1 MKLSPLLSFLDQL
14 KVLHWQTFSYSEH
27 KALGKSYD
35 KIGELID
42 TFVETYYGKY
52 GKEYL
57 AINYNFSIDSYS
69 EGLDVKKLV
78 ATRKRELMH
87 YLRTD
92 ILTPADNDLKNIVD
106 SIEAE
111 VNHLQYF
118 LDLKQ

>member
-1 MKLSPLLSFLDQL
+1 MP
-14 KVLHWQTFSYSEH
+14 VSYMH
-27 KALGKSYD
+27 
-35 KIGELID
+35 
-42 TFVETYYGKY
+42 
-52 GKEYL
+52 
-57 AINYNFSIDSYS
+57 NFSIDSYS

>member
-1 MKLSPLLSFLDQL
+1 MKLSLLLSFLDQL

-35 KIGELID
+35 KIGKLID
-42 TFVETYYGKY
+42 MFVETYYGKY

-78 ATRKRELMH
+78 ATRKRELIN
-87 YLRTD
+87 YFRNEL
-92 ILTPADNDLKNIVD
+92 LTPADNDLKNIVD
-106 SIEAE
+106 SIEGE
-111 VNHLQYF
+111 VNHLQYL
-118 LDLKQ
+118 LDLK